1 MNAIPAPK
9 YRIRKLAKSVVL
21 FVTTLGFIF
30 FMCEILNS
38 VDWMD
43 FLSALGLV

>member
-9 YRIRKLAKSVVL
+9 YRVRKLAKSVVL
-21 FVTTLGFIF
+21 LVTVLGFMF

-38 VDWMD
+38 VNWME
-43 FLSALGLV
+43 FLSALGLI